1 MIESLNSAVNSKN
14 GFQSLLCKGLL
25 KRIRMEADSAEAL
38 VPTVAGTTPKQWVGS
53 ICLAIEGSANKIGV
67 GIVRYDGGGRSCGDG
82 GDFKI
87 LSNPRKTFLTK
98 PGTGFLPRET
108 AWHHQ
113 NHVAQL
119 VQKALDEANLTMN
132 DVIPFCGQYVVN
144 WGGFNLFARF
154 PALLSQKGLE
164 WVDR

>member
-1 MIESLNSAVNSKN
+1 MSGEDIAA
-14 GFQSLLCKGLL
+14 CR
-25 KRIRMEADSAEAL
+25 KR
-38 VPTVAGTTPKQWVGS
+38 VGS

-67 GIVRYDGGGRSCGDG
+67 GIVRYDGGGGSCGDG
-82 GDFKI
+82 GNFKI

-119 VQKALDEANLTMN
+119 VQKALDEVDLTMN
-132 DVIPFCGQYVVN
+132 DVILYMAHFLSTRK
-144 WGGFNLFARF
+144 NLI
-154 PALLSQKGLE
+154 
-164 WVDR
+164 